1 MPQRW
6 RWKRD
11 NPTRAQ
17 SQKRDHPSQARRK
30 RRLPKPMAK
39 ELVTK
44 MADEQ
49 LDRLESFRVFITAA
63 EEGGAIPPVAEHDL
77 KCLHELCVER
87 AKRYCGKDGVVSI
100 DSMASACSPDAN
112 LPAVWL
118 RHAQLRSM
126 YRQGLL
132 AEWQH
137 GTALD
142 DAVFRLAATIPM
154 NGIHLDQE
162 AFVLHLRVGT
172 AQPELTIRSPQLL
185 KYRRYTHW
193 SH

>member
-1 MPQRW
+1 
-6 RWKRD
+6 
-11 NPTRAQ
+11 
-17 SQKRDHPSQARRK
+17 
-30 RRLPKPMAK
+30 MAH
-39 ELVTK
+39 
-44 MADEQ
+44 EQ

-63 EEGGAIPPVAEHDL
+63 EEGAAIPPVAEHDL

-87 AKRYCGKDGVVSI
+87 AKHYCGKDGVVSI
-100 DSMASACSPDAN
+100 DSMARACSPDAN

-118 RHAQLRSM
+118 RHAQLRSL

-137 GTALD
+137 GTDLD

-162 AFVLHLRVGT
+162 AFVRHLRAGT
-172 AQPELTIRSPQLL
+172 AQPELTSRSPQLL
-185 KYRRYTHW
+185 QNLYNTHW
-193 SH
+193 VNECKRFRQISAVDTSVSIGTAESQKTFPVYPRGSAQKFC